1 MLFRICSFMVG
12 ARGVWYTSN
21 NKEENPM
28 KKLSVII
35 IMFLLVSGCSLATKA
50 VPMATPGSVID
61 QKSGSA
67 TIEKDGIEVTTQ
79 LVDWNY
85 FPYNLTNYFSP
96 FAVTIKNKTTDVLNF
111 ETSNFF
117 MYDEN
122 KTQYGAYTPK
132 EVYGITSGELYYLIP
147 YPYVG
152 VYVYEGY
159 RQFPTAGTR
168 EYPPIG
174 VAGPQLYEVYPRDV
188 YSQALPF
195 GPLNP
200 DAQLKG
206 LVYFKGNLY
215 NFKKIRIFVIAS
227 KPGGQ
232 KIEFEFPFEVK

>member
-1 MLFRICSFMVG
+1 MNRFTKFWVFTFLFI
-12 ARGVWYTSN
+12 T
-21 NKEENPM
+21 
-28 KKLSVII
+28 
-35 IMFLLVSGCSLATKA
+35 GCSLATKV
-50 VPMATPGSVID
+50 VPIPTPGSVID
-61 QKSGSA
+61 QKTGSA
-67 TIEKDGIEVTTQ
+67 TVERDGIEITTQ

-85 FPYNLTNYFSP
+85 FPYNLTNYFTP
-96 FAVTIKNKTTDVLNF
+96 FAVTIKNKTPDTLNF
-111 ETSNFF
+111 DIVNFY

-132 EVYGITSGELYYLIP
+132 DVYGITSGELYYLIP

-152 VYVYEGY
+152 VYMYEGY
-159 RQFPTAGTR
+159 RQFPTVGTR

-174 VAGPQLYEVYPRDV
+174 VAGPELYEVYPRDV

-215 NFKKIRIFVIAS
+215 KFKKVRINVTAS
-227 KPGGQ
+227 KPDGR
-232 KIEFEFPFEVK
+232 KVEFEFPFEVK